1 MSQRQFVRIG
11 NRHVHYR
18 HAGSGP
24 ALLLLH
30 QSPQNSRMWLSMIG
44 RFADRYTVIAPD
56 TPGFGHSDPLSGE
69 PAIDDFAR
77 ATLEFADALGLGKFA
92 LFGMHTGG
100 LIGMHTAW
108 IAPERISALVID
120 GYALFNDAERARYT
134 GRYLPPFEPTWDG
147 GHLRWLWSR
156 MREQLYFFP
165 WCDPSEEC
173 AILLPPYTPEG
184 THAAAMDILD
194 VGDNYRIGYGAAF
207 RYTERQRV
215 AALRCPA
222 WLVYRTSDV
231 LLPHR
236 ERLPPLPA
244 NVTSVVEEND
254 VEGLHARMDAILAQT
269 TDPLGPAAARLAPQ
283 PLPGWYRQIVATGV
297 GEVAVWV
304 LRGDAPGAV
313 LHVHA
318 PGEHPLQP
326 GDVAA
331 DGRLQLLVELPGHGA
346 SSEVTAP
353 LDAGTMLHALVDVVA
368 ALAGDGGLEIQAHD
382 GAGAYVPALVARL
395 GGRVEGVVLHRPWL
409 LDASECATFLAQL
422 PDPAIHRAGGHMA
435 EAWQWER
442 ERHLLWPWLP
452 PGVAARRRVAGPDTA
467 RVHAN
472 VVELLRIGAQLPVL
486 FGGVAVPDLA
496 AAIAALPVPVR
507 IVCGPRDDYD
517 GRAAALAARLATR
530 G

>member
-18 HAGSGP
+18 FAGSGP
-24 ALLLLH
+24 ALILLH
-30 QSPQNSRMWLSMIG
+30 QSPQNSRMWLSMIE
-44 RFADRYTVIAPD
+44 RFAHRYTVIAPD
-56 TPGFGHSDPLSGE
+56 TPGFGHSDPLPGE
-69 PAIDDFAR
+69 PTIDDFAR
-77 ATLEFADALGLGKFA
+77 ATLEFADALGLEKFA

-100 LIGMHTAW
+100 LIGMHTGW
-108 IAPERISALVID
+108 IAPERLSALIVD

-134 GRYLPPFEPTWDG
+134 GKYLPVFEPTWDG

-165 WCDPSEEC
+165 WCDPSADC
-173 AILLPPYTPEG
+173 AIVLPPYTPAG
-184 THAAAMDILD
+184 THEAAMDILD

-215 AALRCPA
+215 AELTCPS

-236 ERLPPLPA
+236 ERLPALPD
-244 NVTSVVEEND
+244 NVVSVVEEND
-254 VEGLHARMDAILAQT
+254 VDGLHARMDAILAQT
-269 TDPLGPAAARLAPQ
+269 TDALGACAAQLGARELA
-283 PLPGWYRQIVATGV
+283 GWYRQMVHTAV

-304 LRGDAPGAV
+304 QAGQGGAV
-313 LHVHA
+313 VHLHA

-326 GDVAA
+326 SDVAV
-331 DGRLQLLVELPGHGA
+331 DGRTQLLVELPGHGA
-346 SSEVTAP
+346 SSEVRAT
-353 LDAGTMLHALVDVVA
+353 LDANTMQIAVADVVK
-368 ALAGDGGLEIQAHD
+368 ALAAGLPLEIQAHD
-382 GAGAYVPALVARL
+382 GAGAYVPGLVAAL
-395 GGRVEGVVLHRPWL
+395 ASQVEGVVLHRPWL
-409 LDASECATFLAQL
+409 LDAAECATFLAQL

-442 ERHLLWPWLP
+442 ERHLLWPWLA

-472 VVELLRIGAQLPVL
+472 VVELLRIGSQLHTV
-486 FGGVAVPDLA
+486 FAGVAVPGLDQALA
-496 AAIAALPVPVR
+496 SLSVPVR
-507 IVCGPRDDYD
+507 IETAEQDDYA
-517 GRAAALAARLATR
+517 GRAQALSERLQVPA
-530 G
+530 